1 MVLGE
6 DMSEAAKIIDKNNI
20 VESGQ
25 ARYLFKKKVFSNV
38 TKELDV
44 HWEDITL
51 LSHLLYKKKS
61 LEYKDIKNCLIKKS
75 KDKKFW
81 KEKFRIIELIHN
93 QNGVN
98 YTILRD
104 LILK

>member
-1 MVLGE
+1 
-6 DMSEAAKIIDKNNI
+6 MSEAAKIIDKHNI

-81 KEKFRIIELIHN
+81 KEKFRIIEVIYKD
-93 QNGVN
+93 NGIDYN
-98 YTILRD
+98 TLRD